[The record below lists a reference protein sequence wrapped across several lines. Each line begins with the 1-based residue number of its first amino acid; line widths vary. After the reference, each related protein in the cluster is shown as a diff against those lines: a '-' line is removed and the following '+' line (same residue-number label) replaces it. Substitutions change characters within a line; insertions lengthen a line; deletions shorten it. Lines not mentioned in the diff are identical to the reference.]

1 MNNRIFRALLE
12 GFIEKHRSEEHCD
25 CEVNSIEFLF
35 DPSSEVISAYLIC
48 QNTHGRRFLVASG
61 KIFFSRL
68 PQDVR
73 CELIK
78 IGGGVVSIPSI

>member
-12 GFIEKHRSEEHCD
+12 GFIEKHRSEEHCN
-25 CEVNSIEFLF
+25 CEVNRIEFSF
-35 DPSSEVISAYLIC
+35 NPSNEVILAYLVC
-48 QNTHGRRFLVASG
+48 QNAYGRRFLVASG

-68 PQDVR
+68 PNDVR

-78 IGGGVVSIPSI
+78 MGAGEHSI